1 MCEVHGIQF
10 MLKKGWLL
18 LNCHQSR
25 AVNGD
30 LEVSSLGIKISSHLD
45 CYTVLQ
51 ICSTPTFPIFNLSGF
66 ERELLKLHKQMISHF
81 VALDVGYIIC
91 QVQLCNCIRG
101 CHATFLLKNTL
112 FKQEVAWQP
121 LRERQGCS
129 PSMLGPHIRAFK
141 WSIVCFSTISPCED
155 ISGYVQK
162 CWFY

>member
-1 MCEVHGIQF
+1 MAIRFQIF
-10 MLKKGWLL
+10 LKNCKNSMINILNMAFVAYIRKFVFSEIFGCFLSLL
-18 LNCHQSR
+18 FIHHTHNT
-25 AVNGD
+25 
-30 LEVSSLGIKISSHLD
+30 
-45 CYTVLQ
+45 YTLLQ

-121 LRERQGCS
+121 LREQQGCS

-141 WSIVCFSTISPCED
+141 
-155 ISGYVQK
+155 
-162 CWFY
+162 